1 MSGHNVPNVS
11 IECYVLKFIDFIH
24 LFIKN
29 YIINTSKGHV
39 LFHVTSE
46 GLKNELAIF
55 T

>member
-1 MSGHNVPNVS
+1 MFPMSVLSVMYLSSLILS
-11 IECYVLKFIDFIH
+11 IV
-24 LFIKN
+24 FIKI

-46 GLKNELAIF
+46 GLQNELAMF